1 MFTSKT
7 PVVTS
12 GDVNARVAFHWSNVP
27 CIATDAFTLNAI
39 ELSAC
44 VIAKTGASC
53 AWLIDGSRT
62 DANRQR
68 AINRMQASVMFPG
81 FTINYHINYCS
92 WPTTTRHLR
101 ILETDR
107 IRGAAP
113 ARRSRAGSCPRLVA
127 QEDIS

>member
-1 MFTSKT
+1 M
-7 PVVTS
+7 
-12 GDVNARVAFHWSNVP
+12 P

-39 ELSAC
+39 DLSAC

-53 AWLIDGSRT
+53 AWLIEGSRT

-68 AINRMQASVMFPG
+68 AINRMPASVMFPG
-81 FTINYHINYCS
+81 FTINYCS

-107 IRGAAP
+107 IGGAARLLVDL
-113 ARRSRAGSCPRLVA
+113 ARVHAVGS
-127 QEDIS
+127 